1 MPLILEG
8 VVSTQNEDGSP
19 NISPMGPIVDREL
32 TKFQFRP
39 FHTSRTYQN
48 LKRNG
53 AGVFHVVDDVLL
65 LAQAATHQFSNAPE
79 TTPAETIEGVRLLD
93 ACRWYEFEVTSI
105 DDSSERTSIE
115 TRILHVG
122 ENRQV
127 WGFNRAKHAVL
138 ELAVLS
144 TRLFMIDGAEIAREV
159 DRLATIVDK
168 TAGDQ
173 EREAFD
179 LLREY
184 IANYDGASPQ
194 N

>member
-8 VVSTQNEDGSP
+8 IVTTQNEDGSP

-32 TKFQFRP
+32 TQFHFRP

-48 LKRNG
+48 LKRHG

-65 LAQAATHQFSNAPE
+65 LAQAATHQFRNSPE
-79 TTPAETIEGVRLLD
+79 TVPAETIEGVRLSET
-93 ACRWYEFEVTSI
+93 CRWYEFEVTSI
-105 DDSSERTSIE
+105 DDASERTSIE
-115 TRILHVG
+115 TQVLHVG
-122 ENRQV
+122 CNREV

-144 TRLFMIDGAEIAREV
+144 TRLFMIERAEIAREV
-159 DRLATIVDK
+159 ERLAIIVEK

-194 N
+194 D